1 MTVSLLYVLT
11 AVLVFAAIF
20 ITGRR
25 LRGIARARNA
35 VVLLAHKVL
44 SLGAVALFA
53 VTAQRVNA
61 ETGLG
66 RGVLAA
72 IAAGGVLFVG
82 TMATGGWLS
91 AREATP
97 RAARLLHRILAL
109 FTVLVSALALYLLL
123 VRA

>member
-82 TMATGGWLS
+82 TMATGGRLS
-91 AREATP
+91 ARETTP